1 MSKVYK
7 YRYVL
12 EFPCLNGERKVMEF
26 DSKMAAWRYVCVTDA
41 RIISV
46 EEIPMKIVFDFEEE
60 EIII

>member
-1 MSKVYK
+1 MYK

-26 DSKMAAWRYVCVTDA
+26 DSKTDAWRYVCVTDA

-46 EEIPMKIVFDFEEE
+46 EEIEIPMRIAFDFEEE